1 MNAAFASGSFSTASF
16 SIEAFSFD
24 VVEKKGGSANND
36 WDFQVARK
44 RRLAF
49 RDQQDIL
56 DIATILGFVV
66 DEL

>member
-24 VVEKKGGSANND
+24 VVEKKGGSANGD
-36 WDFQVARK
+36 WDLQVARK

-66 DEL
+66 DDL